1 MNFLFKVLVSIVYVI
16 AKILYPF
23 KAKGR
28 ENIPEEGGII
38 LCSNHISLLDPVFII
53 LTSKRRVYF
62 MAKNELFKNK
72 ILAAFFRFCGAFPV
86 DRGKNDSAAI
96 ENAKQLVIDGK
107 MFGIFVEGTRTKNPD
122 ASPGKPKSGAAVI
135 AASTGSD
142 ILPVSVTYK
151 HGRPHLFS
159 RAVVNYGKVIKAEE
173 IQINEIK
180 PSEIKKV
187 KNKIMDE
194 ITSLWEEETKCL
206 K

>member
-86 DRGKNDSAAI
+86 DRGKNDSTAI

-187 KNKIMDE
+187 KYKIMDE

>member
-23 KAKGR
+23 KAKGS

-86 DRGKNDSAAI
+86 DRGKNDSTAI
-96 ENAKQLVIDGK
+96 ENAKQIVIDGK

>member
-86 DRGKNDSAAI
+86 DRGKNDSTAI

-142 ILPVSVTYK
+142 ILPVSVAYK

-187 KNKIMDE
+187 KYKIMDE